1 MDKQDKI
8 KRILGR
14 EPLRRESNGAL
25 VFIGGDVAPRKTAG
39 KGPFAAAKNFCKR
52 YGKVYGFLRGVFSP
66 LCRCPQFKAALNGVL
81 ARHGEDAAVLNLGC
95 GPAKFQGRD
104 DIINVDIY
112 AFDET
117 DLVADVK
124 DLPAADGTVD
134 MLLGLSFLEHV
145 DRPEEFAAE
154 ILRVLKPGGE
164 AFLTCDFMY
173 PFHAAPYDFQ
183 RLTREG
189 LGVLFENFDEVETGV
204 ASGPT
209 GSLMLMFKE
218 WAATLLSFGSRTVY
232 DVLYVLISVVTFP
245 FKYLDVLLC
254 RYPTA
259 EIAASSYY
267 VRVRK
272 GK

>member
-1 MDKQDKI
+1 MDKQNKI
-8 KRILGR
+8 KGILGR
-14 EPLRRESNGAL
+14 EPLRKEPNGAL
-25 VFIGGDVAPRKTAG
+25 VFLDRDVTPRKTAG

-52 YGKVYGFLRGVFSP
+52 YGKLYGALRGVFSP
-66 LCRCPQFKAALNGVL
+66 LCRCATYKARLSALL
-81 ARHGEDAAVLNLGC
+81 ARHGSEAVVLNLGC

-104 DIINVDIY
+104 DIINVDIF

-117 DLVADVK
+117 DLVADVM
-124 DLPAADGTVD
+124 DLPVADASVD

-145 DRPEEFAAE
+145 NRPAAFAAE
-154 ILRVLKPGGE
+154 IRRVLKPGGE

-189 LGVLFENFDEVETGV
+189 LNLLFEDFDEVETGM

-209 GSLMLMFKE
+209 GSLLLMFKE
-218 WAATLLSFGSRTVY
+218 WAATLLSFGSRAVY
-232 DVLYVLISVVTFP
+232 DLLYVAVSVATFP
-245 FKYLDVLLC
+245 FKYLDILLC

-267 VRVRK
+267 VLVK
-272 GK
+272 KK

>member
-1 MDKQDKI
+1 MQKQDKI
-8 KRILGR
+8 QGILGR
-14 EPLRRESNGAL
+14 EPLSRDPNGAL
-25 VFIGGDVAPRKTAG
+25 IFLEGDRKPSKTAG
-39 KGPFAAAKNFCKR
+39 KGAFASAKNYCKR
-52 YGKVYGFLRGVFSP
+52 YGKLYGFLRGIFSP
-66 LCRCPQFKAALNGVL
+66 LYRCSGYRKALGGVL
-81 ARHGEDAAVLNLGC
+81 SRHGGDTAILNLGC

-104 DIINVDIY
+104 DIINVDIFS
-112 AFDET
+112 FDET

-124 DLPAADGTVD
+124 DLPVLDGSVD

-145 DRPEEFAAE
+145 DKPAEFVAE
-154 ILRVLKPGGE
+154 IERVLKPGGE

-189 LGVLFENFDEVETGV
+189 LAILFERFAEVETGI

-209 GSLMLMFKE
+209 GSLLLMFKE
-218 WAATLLSFGSRTVY
+218 WLATLASFGNRTVY
-232 DVLYVLISVVTFP
+232 DAVYVAVSIVTFP
-245 FKYLDVLLC
+245 FKYLDILLC

-272 GK
+272 KA

>member
-8 KRILGR
+8 KKILSR
-14 EPLRRESNGAL
+14 EPLREEPNGAL
-25 VFIGGDVAPRKTAG
+25 VFLDGDVTPRKTAG

-52 YGKVYGFLRGVFSP
+52 YGKLYGFLRGIFSP
-66 LCRCPQFKAALNGVL
+66 LCRCPLFRERL
-81 ARHGEDAAVLNLGC
+81 AGLLGRYGRDATVLNLGC
-95 GPAKFQGRD
+95 GPAKFQGRG
-104 DIINVDIY
+104 DIINVDIF

-124 DLPAADGTVD
+124 DLPVADGSID

-145 DRPEEFAAE
+145 SRPEEFVAE
-154 ILRVLKPGGE
+154 IERVLKPGGE

-189 LGVLFENFDEVETGV
+189 LNLLFENFSEVETGT

-209 GSLMLMFKE
+209 GSLLLMFKE
-218 WAATLLSFGSRTVY
+218 WLATLLSFGGRTAY
-232 DVLYVLISVVTFP
+232 DVLYVLISIVTFP
-245 FKYLDVLLC
+245 FKYLDLLLC

-267 VRVRK
+267 VLVK
-272 GK
+272 K